1 MPDYRSPVS
10 PVVNVPEHQRQ
21 SLATGFR
28 EVDRSGDT
36 GACQRCLDLITGIP
50 FFYAIKEESFRIIA
64 RTDPKRVLDAG
75 CGAGSDLVSL
85 ASVLHGQCHLTGLDA
100 SGSLLSRA
108 AERTTAVADRCSLI
122 RGDVTTIPCK
132 DGVFNAC
139 RIDRVLQH
147 LRKPE
152 QAIRE
157 LARVTQPGGT
167 LVAFDNDWDTFSIS
181 LDDQDMAD
189 RIRRFWRDSFASGS
203 IGRDLPRILTEC
215 GFEEIHVGPRT
226 LTLTDLSIAG
236 KIFDLFILLDRMV
249 QAGVLV
255 PADRKRIKEELH
267 LRAREGTFSSGY
279 TGFLVWG
286 KVPE

>member
-10 PVVNVPEHQRQ
+10 PAANVPEHQRQ

-50 FFYAIKEESFRIIA
+50 FFYAIKDESFRIIA

-85 ASVLHGQCHLTGLDA
+85 ASVLHRQCHLTGLDA
-100 SGSLLSRA
+100 SGSLLLRA

-122 RGDVTTIPCK
+122 RGDVTTVPCR

-147 LRKPE
+147 LHKPE

-157 LARVTQPGGT
+157 LVRVTQPGGT

-189 RIRRFWRDSFASGS
+189 RIRRFWRDSFASGR

-226 LTLTDLSIAG
+226 LMLTDRPLAEQV
-236 KIFDLFILLDRMV
+236 FDLPVLLERMAA
-249 QAGVLV
+249 AGVLT
-255 PADRKRIKEELH
+255 RIESVAIRDELH
-267 LRAREGTFSSGY
+267 RRAHEGTFSSGY
-279 TGFLVWG
+279 TGFIVWG
-286 KVPE
+286 KKPE